1 MIYIFSIFHSG
12 PFELA
17 SRKKLV
23 NRVCSLSPDLLFD
36 CYVSVSLH
44 LDEVTLA
51 VYIQEYI
58 KISERSIQLVLRE
71 DHLHLVKEYHI
82 DLKRARL
89 C

>member
-1 MIYIFSIFHSG
+1 M
-12 PFELA
+12 
-17 SRKKLV
+17 
-23 NRVCSLSPDLLFD
+23 SPDLLFD